1 MPRQSKAT
9 LLLLLAGAL
18 QALALAWPF
27 DGGFKGEAMGWMQ
40 FVGFAVFAAVLD
52 RSDQPRRAACLG
64 WLFAWV
70 WLTGST
76 WWLYISMHVYGGM
89 HPVLAVLAVLL
100 LNAALALI
108 YAAVCA
114 MYRWLAPSDLG
125 VAWRA
130 ALFAALW
137 LLAELFRGHVFTGFP
152 WGAVGYAHVDGIA
165 RHWAPW
171 VGVYGVCGLLA
182 FAAMWL
188 GATRSDRATK
198 PMGRTQSAWV
208 FGAVGA
214 LAYAWVASP
223 TQFNAK
229 QMQEHATAPIK
240 VSLVQGN
247 VPQDLKF
254 GSGVGKALRDYRE
267 ALMQSASDLVVLPET
282 ALPLLPHQLP
292 AGYWQ
297 PVVDRFAKG
306 QQAAL
311 IGLPL
316 EQAHVASSDLQY
328 TNSALGLVP
337 RAAGV
342 ERVAGARGAPYR
354 YDKHHLVPFGE
365 FVPLGFQWF
374 VDAMHIPLGDFG
386 RGDLVQPTLEWA
398 GQRVAPN
405 ICFEDLFG
413 EEIAQSFASESTAPT
428 MMVNLSNIAW
438 FGNTVA
444 IDQHLHISRMRAMEM
459 HRPMLRA
466 TNTGAT
472 AVIDAQGV
480 VTHRLPSGV
489 KATLTAEVRGMA
501 GPVTPY
507 AQWVSAFGLWP
518 LWMLGIGLVLGVAWV
533 ARQARHGHRR
543 FAP

>member
-229 QMQEHATAPIK
+229 QLQEHATAPIK

-316 EQAHVASSDLQY
+316 EKAHVASSDLQY

-337 RAAGV
+337 HATGVELAAG
-342 ERVAGARGAPYR
+342 AQGAPYR

-413 EEIAQSFASESTAPT
+413 EEIAQSFASENTAPT

>member
-1 MPRQSKAT
+1 MPRLSKAT

-89 HPVLAVLAVLL
+89 HPVLAVMALLL

-108 YAAVCA
+108 YAAACA
-114 MYRWLAPSDLG
+114 MYRWLAPSELG

-130 ALFAALW
+130 TLFAALW

-229 QMQEHATAPIK
+229 QLQEHATAPIK

-254 GSGVGKALRDYRE
+254 GSGVGMALRDYRE
-267 ALMQSASDLVVLPET
+267 ALMQSTSDLVVLPET
-282 ALPLLPHQLP
+282 ALPLLTHQLP

-297 PVVDRFAKG
+297 SVVDRFAKG

-316 EQAHVASSDLQY
+316 EKTHATSSALQY

-342 ERVAGARGAPYR
+342 EPAAGARGAPYR

-413 EEIAQSFASESTAPT
+413 EEIAQSFASENTAPT